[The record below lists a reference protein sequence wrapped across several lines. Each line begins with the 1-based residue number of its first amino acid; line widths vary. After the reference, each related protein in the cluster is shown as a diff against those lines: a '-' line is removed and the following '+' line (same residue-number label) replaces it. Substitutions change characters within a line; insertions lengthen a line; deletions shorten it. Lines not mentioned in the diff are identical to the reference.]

1 MLKVLLTFVFGL
13 VCFYILLAAA
23 VYFYQKRLIHVP
35 FTKYV
40 ETPIDREIPFEPV
53 VLQPSSENATLNG
66 WLVEVPNSDYTVLLF
81 GGNAGNMSYMID
93 TIEMFYQLGHTV
105 FVYDYRG
112 YGASKGKLSERAM
125 YNDVRLAWNF
135 LTETRQTSPN
145 NIVLFGRSLGTAMA
159 SWAATEFDPAAL
171 IMESG
176 FTSLADMGK
185 IYYRWLP
192 TNFML
197 RFRYDNLS
205 RIPRVRCPTLFIH
218 SPEDE
223 LIPYT
228 HAERLYAAT
237 TSEKSFLT
245 ISGDHNYGY
254 LNSGETYTTG
264 IEEFLNQYV
273 H

>member
-1 MLKVLLTFVFGL
+1 MLKIALTFAFGL
-13 VCFYILLAAA
+13 VCVYILLA
-23 VYFYQKRLIHVP
+23 VSVFFYQKRLIHIP
-35 FTKYV
+35 FTVYM
-40 ETPIDREIPFEPV
+40 ETPEGRGIPFESV
-53 VLQPSSENATLNG
+53 VLKQQSDKATLNG
-66 WLVEVPNSDYTVLLF
+66 WLIEVPNSEFTVLLF

-93 TIEMFYQLGHTV
+93 TIELFYKLGHSV
-105 FVYDYRG
+105 FIYDYRG
-112 YGASKGKLSERAM
+112 YGSSTGKLTESAM
-125 YNDVRLAWNF
+125 YDDVRLVWEY
-135 LTETRQTSPN
+135 LTETKQVSPN
-145 NIVLFGRSLGTAMA
+145 SIIVFGRSLGTAMA

-205 RIPRVRCPTLFIH
+205 RISFVRCPTLYIH

-223 LIPYT
+223 LIPYA

-237 TSEKSFLT
+237 TSEKRFLT

-254 LNSGETYTTG
+254 LNSGETYTRG
-264 IEEFLNQYV
+264 IEEFLNQYLN
-273 H
+273 